1 VYAPSSTA
9 VLRALSQRLNGKV
22 ELIGVGGITEG
33 RHARAK
39 IDAGAKL
46 VQVYSGLIYR
56 GPALVSP
63 PASPTRWRSSAPS
76 PRPTSSS
83 APC

>member
-1 VYAPSSTA
+1 VENLPHGNEAGGLSGAPVCESSTA

-46 VQVYSGLIYR
+46 VQVYSGLIYK
-56 GPALVSP
+56 GPSLIGECAAAL
-63 PASPTRWRSSAPS
+63 RR
-76 PRPTSSS
+76 
-83 APC
+83 